1 MPLQL
6 GVVARL
12 LNEGEEQ
19 SAQDALELFIE
30 VAEAHPRFL
39 RRHLTE
45 VAAAMLQVRRQALV
59 LVCLAQCLWGRLRVP
74 NNVSGKYTLTLRMST
89 RIMLSRPCPAS
100 KVFLSL
106 PARGRGFTMQGRQRT
121 GGEPFSTPSCVV
133 NITPDQER
141 RKCRLRR
148 CRCRGLGRGSWQRAV
163 CA

>member
-1 MPLQL
+1 VPLQL

-59 LVCLAQCLWGRLRVP
+59 HVCVAQCVRGGWVCRTMSHENCCNLARVDSYRCQNGLVLPEMSEFPELTSEGNRVHDAGQAAHRWG
-74 NNVSGKYTLTLRMST
+74 TLFYS
-89 RIMLSRPCPAS
+89 
-100 KVFLSL
+100 
-106 PARGRGFTMQGRQRT
+106 
-121 GGEPFSTPSCVV
+121 
-133 NITPDQER
+133 
-141 RKCRLRR
+141 
-148 CRCRGLGRGSWQRAV
+148 
-163 CA
+163 

>member
-45 VAAAMLQVRRQALV
+45 VAAAMLQVRRQAPAR
-59 LVCLAQCLWGRLRVP
+59 VCVAQCLWGT
-74 NNVSGKYTLTLRMST
+74 VSHETLTLRMLT
-89 RIMLSRPCPAS
+89 RISIWTALSCKRA
-100 KVFLSL
+100 FL
-106 PARGRGFTMQGRQRT
+106 G
-121 GGEPFSTPSCVV
+121 
-133 NITPDQER
+133 
-141 RKCRLRR
+141 
-148 CRCRGLGRGSWQRAV
+148 
-163 CA
+163 